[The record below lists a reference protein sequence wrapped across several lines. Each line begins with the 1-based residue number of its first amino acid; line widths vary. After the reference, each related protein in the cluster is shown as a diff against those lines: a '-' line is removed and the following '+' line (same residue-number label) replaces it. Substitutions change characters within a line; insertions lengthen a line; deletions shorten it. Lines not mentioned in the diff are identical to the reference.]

1 MGGYSLD
8 YKKRLDRINQLAL
21 KAREFEL
28 TKEEVRER
36 DVLRREYVADF
47 RSSFKTQLDTKN
59 VVYVEDEL
67 GV

>member
-1 MGGYSLD
+1 MI

-36 DVLRREYVADF
+36 DVLRREYVTDF
-47 RSSFKTQLDTKN
+47 RFSFMTHLDTIK
-59 VVYVEDEL
+59 VIYVEDEL